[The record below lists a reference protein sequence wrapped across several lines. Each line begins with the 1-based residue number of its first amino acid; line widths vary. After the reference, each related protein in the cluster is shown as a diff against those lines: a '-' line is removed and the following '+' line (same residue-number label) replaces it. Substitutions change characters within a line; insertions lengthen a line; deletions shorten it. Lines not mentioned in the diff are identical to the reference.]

1 MRLRWHELIRALEH
15 RGHGQ
20 YGVDPVSG
28 QVRFFD
34 LHELESD
41 DPLELLEEDT
51 YVMIEPVPE
60 GVVGEW
66 VEELADLLGRAD
78 LAAAAE
84 SPNPLKEVRRR
95 LAGEPGAQETW
106 DRLYR
111 RRLERMAEAWVRG
124 QELSPENPPPWPVTE
139 ASEEDAA
146 SDEPDAR
153 S

>member
-1 MRLRWHELIRALEH
+1 
-15 RGHGQ
+15 
-20 YGVDPVSG
+20 VDPLSG

-34 LHELESD
+34 LHELQSD
-41 DPLELLEEDT
+41 DPLELLEEDA

-66 VEELADLLGRAD
+66 VEELADFLGRAD

-84 SPNPLKEVRRR
+84 SPDPLKEIRRR
-95 LAGEPGAQETW
+95 LAADPRAQEAW

-111 RRLERMAEAWVRG
+111 RRLERMAEAWVRA
-124 QELSPENPPPWPVTE
+124 QKLSPENPPPWPVAE
-139 ASEEDAA
+139 APQEDAA
-146 SDEPDAR
+146 SGGPDAR